1 MRSSAYATGLLCAR
15 RALPKLGLA
24 DKYAGV
30 TEPDGTLQH
39 TEALNEGDAP
49 RLFEFQVLPRRRS
62 IPHVHG
68 RPCFRRDEG
77 CIGRRCR
84 HRLLRHRGP
93 REIHLRWTC
102 LGRSRRKTRNVSVS
116 NSPPTSPMPL
126 TRRTLRRSTPTPA
139 IREDP
144 TCKPT
149 DKEKDRKQTK
159 KYKVARLT
167 VVEHKEKIQK
177 KIDVFHASQD
187 AEAMQE
193 DEDEE

>member
-1 MRSSAYATGLLCAR
+1 MREMLLGSSSFKCYLDVGLYRTSTGNHVFGAMKGALGGGVVIAYSSTEVLEKYVFGGRVLVAR
-15 RALPKLGLA
+15 G
-24 DKYAGV
+24 
-30 TEPDGTLQH
+30 
-39 TEALNEGDAP
+39 
-49 RLFEFQVLPRRRS
+49 
-62 IPHVHG
+62 
-68 RPCFRRDEG
+68 
-77 CIGRRCR
+77 GRR
-84 HRLLRHRGP
+84 G
-93 REIHLRWTC
+93 TY
-102 LGRSRRKTRNVSVS
+102 
-116 NSPPTSPMPL
+116 
-126 TRRTLRRSTPTPA
+126 RSTPTPA